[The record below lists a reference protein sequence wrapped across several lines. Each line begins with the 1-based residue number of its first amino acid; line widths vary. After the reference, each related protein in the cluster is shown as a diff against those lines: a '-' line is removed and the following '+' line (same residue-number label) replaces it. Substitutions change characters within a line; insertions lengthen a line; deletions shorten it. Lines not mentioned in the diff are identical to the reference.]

1 MALRLSLTA
10 RTAMQNLLFRGKNG
24 GKQDMEVIGAER
36 RNGYDKGVCI
46 KVNRETG

>member
-1 MALRLSLTA
+1 MGCW
-10 RTAMQNLLFRGKNG
+10 LFHGEKNG

-36 RNGYDKGVCI
+36 RSGYDKGVCV